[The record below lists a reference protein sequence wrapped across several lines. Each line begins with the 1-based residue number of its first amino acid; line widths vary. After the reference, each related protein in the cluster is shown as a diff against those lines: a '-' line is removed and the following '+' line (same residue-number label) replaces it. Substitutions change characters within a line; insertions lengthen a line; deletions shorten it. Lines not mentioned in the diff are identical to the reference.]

1 MADLASSDRY
11 LHFQYARTFYFYTLA
26 FDADHPIATL
36 IIALERSRTGFT
48 RRSNTVIN
56 RLLRTF
62 VQTGE
67 YLHLFSMLEISLWFF
82 HYGSIRPVHQS
93 FCYTGLDLL
102 PGQTNDYALCYF
114 WSSNWAAILKRKLIA
129 YHLIRACILTCSA

>member
-1 MADLASSDRY
+1 MAELASSDRY
-11 LHFQYARTFYFYTLA
+11 LHFQYARTFYFYTLT

-67 YLHLFSMLEISLWFF
+67 YLHLFSVLEISLWF
-82 HYGSIRPVHQS
+82 Y
-93 FCYTGLDLL
+93 
-102 PGQTNDYALCYF
+102 
-114 WSSNWAAILKRKLIA
+114 
-129 YHLIRACILTCSA
+129 